1 MAQRYGTI
9 INSELGIS
17 RDSIHRNELLESILK
32 SKIKNGLTKLDK
44 IDPLTFLIFG
54 MFGLESQKLLY
65 IG

>member
-17 RDSIHRNELLESILK
+17 RDSIRRKELLESILK
-32 SKIKNGLTKLDK
+32 SKIKNGVTKLDK

-54 MFGLESQKLLY
+54 IFGLESQKLLY

>member
-17 RDSIHRNELLESILK
+17 RESIHRKELLVSILK
-32 SKIKNGLTKLDK
+32 SKIKNGVTKLDRTE
-44 IDPLTFLIFG
+44 PLTFLIFG
-54 MFGLESQKLLY
+54 KSKIESQKLLY